1 MRRDF
6 ILFSLLFFLSA
17 EVSAASYPLPPAG
30 NQLVGEVH
38 YVETQADETLLDIA
52 RRFDIGY
59 NEITSA
65 NPHVDPW
72 LPEVGTRVLVP
83 TRFVLPQTPWR
94 DIVVNLAEMRLYY
107 FPPPRKGET
116 PTVITHPIGIG
127 REGGATPVGDFQIV
141 MKIERPNWTMPEA
154 VYNELLSQ
162 GIETPRLI
170 PSGPDN
176 PLGEYAMKLNADGL
190 FIHGTNKPFSI
201 GMRVTL
207 GCLRLYPEDINEFVH
222 RVPKGMAVHIVDQ
235 PYKVGTENGVV
246 FIEAHAPIEHDDKE
260 KSVNMTPV
268 VAGVVAGMVA
278 SVVENKMGRLS
289 PAQWDYI
296 VALAGRHTGVPTA
309 ISRRAVAS
317 N

>member
-1 MRRDF
+1 MTRVF
-6 ILFSLLFFLSA
+6 ILLPFICFLCT
-17 EVSAASYPLPPAG
+17 EGLAASYPLPRAG
-30 NQLVGEVH
+30 NQLVGEIQ
-38 YVETQADETLLDIA
+38 YVEIHADETLLDVA

-59 NEITSA
+59 NEITAA
-65 NPHVDPW
+65 NPGVDPW
-72 LPEVGTRVLVP
+72 LPEAGARLLVP

-107 FPPPRKGET
+107 FPEPRKGEA

-154 VYNELLSQ
+154 VYSELLSH
-162 GIETPRLI
+162 GIETPRVI
-170 PSGPDN
+170 PPGPDN
-176 PLGEYAMKLNADGL
+176 PLGEYAMMLNADGL
-190 FIHGTNKPFSI
+190 FIHGTNKPYSI

-222 RVPKGMAVHIVDQ
+222 LVPKGTAVHIVDQ

-246 FIEAHAPIEHDDKE
+246 FIEAHVPIEHDGKE

-268 VAGVVAGMVA
+268 VAGVVESA
-278 SVVENKMGRLS
+278 VVSAVEKKVGKLS

-296 VALAGRHTGVPTA
+296 MALAGRHTGVPTT
-309 ISRRAVAS
+309 ISRRAVAA